1 MAEVH
6 VSKRYA
12 VPAQEIW
19 ARIGD
24 PARLAEWHPYIERT
38 DPLDNGKRR
47 VNTTADG
54 SQVTETILEEAEQHH
69 TWQIDDGPLPYES
82 FVATMRIHDNGG
94 GACVVE
100 CDATFE
106 PKGIAQEEAEQL
118 TRGFFQAGLDAIR

>member
-1 MAEVH
+1 LAEVR

-12 VPAQEIW
+12 VPAQGIW

-38 DPLDNGKRR
+38 DLLDNGKRR

-54 SQVTETILEEAEQHH
+54 SRVTETILEQAARHH
-69 TWQIDDGPLPYES
+69 TWQIDDGPLPYER
-82 FVATMRIHDNGG
+82 FVATMRVQDNRGG
-94 GACVVE
+94 CIVE

-106 PKGIAQEEAEQL
+106 PKDGAHEQAEEL
-118 TRGFFQAGLDAIR
+118 TRGFFQAGLDAIG